1 MFQTSALSSEYVSSG
16 ILSCF
21 EVNKDVIFEV
31 TTSYYLRN
39 VYKIK
44 EYERLIINRFAL
56 ISKYHFLL

>member
-1 MFQTSALSSEYVSSG
+1 ML
-16 ILSCF
+16 F
-21 EVNKDVIFEV
+21 EVKKDVIFEA
-31 TTSYYLRN
+31 TTSYYLRD